1 MSRDRDRILED
12 ALRHELSHSRPD
24 AAAAHDCLDAETLAA
39 WEENALDANS
49 VAAIE
54 AHVSTCARCQALVAV
69 SAAGVAPGLEQ
80 PDTSALEH
88 VSPFAFW
95 KWLAPLAAGAAA
107 VTLWMVVPD
116 QQEMAVAPPEPS
128 AAVEKTAP
136 TTAPDAS
143 AATPPSATT
152 ADARPVPAAKVQDE
166 ARTVTAAS
174 AESARA
180 DAAPRREQQAPQPLA
195 ETVTVTGQSP
205 VIPAPSAQPPAPA
218 APAIAGLQRN
228 RVAFGPLE
236 VATPDAAQRW
246 RVSDA
251 GIEHT
256 RDAGAT
262 WSPVRASAG
271 ETIIGGT
278 SPSAD
283 VCWLIGNNGVVL
295 ITTNGTAFTRIDITG
310 AGNLRAITATDASSA
325 TVVSATGRTF
335 RTTDGGKTWQ

>member
-39 WEENALDANS
+39 WEENALDENS

-107 VTLWMVVPD
+107 VTLWMVVPE

-136 TTAPDAS
+136 TTAPEAS
-143 AATPPSATT
+143 APLRRLRQRLT
-152 ADARPVPAAKVQDE
+152 PVPYLRRRSRTRPGRLRLHPQSRH
-166 ARTVTAAS
+166 ARMLRLSVNNKH
-174 AESARA
+174 
-180 DAAPRREQQAPQPLA
+180 
-195 ETVTVTGQSP
+195 
-205 VIPAPSAQPPAPA
+205 
-218 APAIAGLQRN
+218 RN
-228 RVAFGPLE
+228 RS
-236 VATPDAAQRW
+236 RK
-246 RVSDA
+246 R
-251 GIEHT
+251 
-256 RDAGAT
+256 
-262 WSPVRASAG
+262 
-271 ETIIGGT
+271 
-278 SPSAD
+278 
-283 VCWLIGNNGVVL
+283 
-295 ITTNGTAFTRIDITG
+295 
-310 AGNLRAITATDASSA
+310 
-325 TVVSATGRTF
+325 
-335 RTTDGGKTWQ
+335 